1 MKFKGTIWLTAA
13 FIGLVLYHFL
23 IDVPT
28 EKRQKEEKAR
38 SEKVLLFEAEDVES
52 LTLSGKNSPV
62 TLERIDASAWKMT
75 EPVEALGDST
85 TVSDFLSLLKQLNFV
100 RIVEETPADIS
111 VFGLDTP
118 SLQISLSLKNGKERG
133 IRIGDDHPM
142 GGKIYLTRDGENKV
156 LTAGVAR
163 NQLDLS
169 VYELRDKAIL
179 TFDTSQ
185 VIKLERTGNSK
196 TLTFEKKEDT
206 WNLSEGISTARGDA
220 DKILNLINAIR
231 AARIKKFIDEQPET
245 LAPFGLDQPTLRL
258 TLTDSKSDTPF
269 SLLVGIE
276 TDEGYYAKT
285 VSGKNVF
292 AIDKEFF
299 DRLNNS
305 RLVDFMKKTLIDLKE
320 DEVASLAIRAEGEDI
335 RIARNEDDKQKWTLE
350 HPVKERANSAAV
362 NNLLFD
368 LKDIRVA
375 EFIKTS
381 ATDLNPFGLGSPKK
395 KLIVTDKDGKDWSLS
410 LGKLTTEK
418 THHFAQ
424 RTGEEAVFTLKT
436 TDVEKVF
443 RSLHDLKD
451 RTLLG
456 FKKEEIERIE
466 VRYPNQTFE
475 LKRSGTGWNL
485 TQPERVDSIQGF
497 IGNDILWT
505 LNALEFESIVSSP
518 PGDEV
523 TGFNHPQLRVY
534 LWDKNNQSQGRVEMG
549 NPVPESPGLHY
560 LRAGEKS
567 ETYTIKKRFLD
578 EIPSNINKFKKKP
591 STG

>member
-38 SEKVLLFEAEDVES
+38 SEKVLLFEAKDVES
-52 LTLSGKNSPV
+52 LTLSGKNGPV
-62 TLERIDASAWKMT
+62 ALERVDTSAWKMT
-75 EPVEALGDST
+75 EPVEALGDSA
-85 TVSDFLSLLKQLNFV
+85 TVSDFLSLLKQLNFI
-100 RIVEETPADIS
+100 RMVEETPADVS

-118 SLQISLSLKNGKERG
+118 SLQISLSLKNGEEKG
-133 IRIGDDHPM
+133 IRVGDDHPM
-142 GGKIYLTRDGENKV
+142 GGKIYLTRAGEDKV

-185 VIKLERTGNSK
+185 VIKLERAHNDK

-220 DKILNLINAIR
+220 DKILNLINTIR

-258 TLTDSKSDTPF
+258 TLTNSKSDTPF

-276 TDEGYYAKT
+276 KDESYYAKT
-285 VSGKNVF
+285 VNGKNVF
-292 AIDKEFF
+292 AIDEEFF

-368 LKDIRVA
+368 LKDIRVV

-381 ATDLNPFGLGSPKK
+381 ATDLKPFGLGPPKK

-410 LGKLTTEK
+410 LGKLTAEK
-418 THHFAQ
+418 KHHFAQ
-424 RTGEEAVFTLKT
+424 RTGEEAVFTLKV
-436 TDVEKVF
+436 TDVEKIF
-443 RSLHDLKD
+443 RSPHDLKD
-451 RTLLG
+451 RTLLR

-475 LKRSGTGWNL
+475 LKRSGMEWRL
-485 TQPERVDSIQGF
+485 TQPEQIDPIQGF

-505 LNALEFESIVSSP
+505 LNALEFESIVSP
-518 PGDEV
+518 PPNDEV
-523 TGFNHPQLRVY
+523 TGFNRPQLGVY
-534 LWDKNNQSQGRVEMG
+534 LWDKNNQPQGHAELG
-549 NPVPESPGLHY
+549 NSVPESPGLHY
-560 LRAGEKS
+560 LRVGEKS

-578 EIPSNINKFKKKP
+578 EIPDNINKFKKKP
-591 STG
+591 STD

>member
-23 IDVPT
+23 VDVPT

-38 SEKVLLFEAEDVES
+38 SEKVLLFEAEDVTS
-52 LTLSGKNSPV
+52 LTLSGKNGPIILKQV
-62 TLERIDASAWKMT
+62 GANEWKMT
-75 EPVEALGDST
+75 EPVEASGDST
-85 TVSDFLSLLKQLNFV
+85 TVSNFLSLLKQLNFARV
-100 RIVEETPADIS
+100 VEETPADIS

-118 SLQISLSLKNGKERG
+118 SLQISLSLKNGKEKG

-142 GGKIYLTRDGENKV
+142 GGKIYLTRAGEEKV
-156 LTAGVAR
+156 LTASIAR

-185 VIKLERTGNSK
+185 VIKLECVRNGK
-196 TLTFEKKEDT
+196 TLIFEKQEDT
-206 WNLSEGISTARGDA
+206 WNLSEGVSTARGDA
-220 DKILNLINAIR
+220 DEILNLINTIR

-276 TDEGYYAKT
+276 KDEGYYAKT
-285 VSGKNVF
+285 VSGENVF
-292 AIDKEFF
+292 AIDREFF

-320 DEVASLAIRAEGEDI
+320 NEVASLAIRAEGEDI
-335 RIARNEDDKQKWTLE
+335 RIVRNEEDKQKWTLE
-350 HPVKERANSAAV
+350 HPVKEHANSAAV

-368 LKDIRVA
+368 LKDIRVV

-381 ATDLNPFGLGSPKK
+381 TTDLKPFGLGPPKK
-395 KLIVTDKDGKDWSLS
+395 KLIVTDKNGKDWSLS
-410 LGKLTTEK
+410 LGELTTEK

-424 RTGEEAVFTLKT
+424 RTGEEAVFILKT
-436 TDVEKVF
+436 TDVEKIF

-456 FKKEEIERIE
+456 FKKEKIERIE

-475 LKRSGTGWNL
+475 LKRSETGWRL
-485 TQPERVDSIQGF
+485 TQPERVDPIQGF

-518 PGDEV
+518 PDDEV
-523 TGFNHPQLRVY
+523 TGFNHPRLMVY
-534 LWDKNNQSQGRVEMG
+534 LWDKNNQTQGHVEVG
-549 NPVPESPGLHY
+549 NPVPDFPRLHY
-560 LRAGEKS
+560 SRVGEKLG
-567 ETYTIKKRFLD
+567 TYTIKKRFLD
-578 EIPSNINKFKKKP
+578 EIPDNIDKFKRKL

>member
-1 MKFKGTIWLTAA
+1 EI
-13 FIGLVLYHFL
+13 
-23 IDVPT
+23 
-28 EKRQKEEKAR
+28 
-38 SEKVLLFEAEDVES
+38 
-52 LTLSGKNSPV
+52 
-62 TLERIDASAWKMT
+62 
-75 EPVEALGDST
+75 
-85 TVSDFLSLLKQLNFV
+85 
-100 RIVEETPADIS
+100 
-111 VFGLDTP
+111 
-118 SLQISLSLKNGKERG
+118 G

-142 GGKIYLTRDGENKV
+142 GGKIYLTRAGEDKV
-156 LTAGVAR
+156 LTAGVAQK
-163 NQLDLS
+163 QLDLP

-185 VIKLERTGNSK
+185 VIKLERTRNGK
-196 TLTFEKKEDT
+196 TLTFEKKEDI
-206 WNLSEGISTARGDA
+206 WNLSEGVSTARGDA
-220 DKILNLINAIR
+220 NEILNLINTIR

-245 LAPFGLDQPTLRL
+245 LTPFGLDQPTLRL
-258 TLTDSKSDTPF
+258 TLTNSESDTPF

-276 TDEGYYAKT
+276 KDEEYYAKT
-285 VSGKNVF
+285 VRGKNVF

-320 DEVASLAIRAEGEDI
+320 DKVASLAIRAEGEDI
-335 RIARNEDDKQKWTLE
+335 RIARNEDDKQIWTLE

-381 ATDLNPFGLGSPKK
+381 ATDLKPFGLSPPKK
-395 KLIVTDKDGKDWSLS
+395 KMIVTDKGGKVWSLS
-410 LGKLTTEK
+410 LGELTTEK

-424 RTGEEAVFTLKT
+424 RTGEEAVFTLKA
-436 TDVEKVF
+436 TDVEKIF

-456 FKKEEIERIE
+456 FKKEKIERIE

-475 LKRSGTGWNL
+475 LKRFGTGWRL
-485 TQPERVDSIQGF
+485 TQPERADPIQGF

-518 PGDEV
+518 PGGEV
-523 TGFNHPQLRVY
+523 TGFNHPQLRVD
-534 LWDKNNQSQGRVEMG
+534 LWDKNNQSQGHVEVG
-549 NPVPESPGLHY
+549 NPVPEPPGLHY
-560 LRAGEKS
+560 LRVGEKS

-578 EIPSNINKFKKKP
+578 EIPNNINKFNGKP

>member
-23 IDVPT
+23 IDIPT

-52 LTLSGKNSPV
+52 LTLSGKSGPV
-62 TLERIDASAWKMT
+62 TLERVGANKWKMT
-75 EPVEALGDST
+75 EPVVDLGDSA
-85 TVSDFLSLLKQLNFV
+85 TVSDFLSLLKQLNFIRV
-100 RIVEETPADIS
+100 VEETPADIS

-142 GGKIYLTRDGENKV
+142 GGKIYLTRAGEDKV
-156 LTAGVAR
+156 LTASIAR

-185 VIKLERTGNSK
+185 VIKLERVRNDK
-196 TLTFEKKEDT
+196 TLVFEKKEDT
-206 WNLSEGISTARGDA
+206 WNLSEGVSTARGDT
-220 DKILNLINAIR
+220 DEIMNLINTVR

-258 TLTDSKSDTPF
+258 TLTNSKSDTPF

-276 TDEGYYAKT
+276 KDEGYYAKT

-320 DEVASLAIRAEGEDI
+320 DKVASLAIRAEGEDI
-335 RIARNEDDKQKWTLE
+335 RIARNEDDQQKWTLE

-381 ATDLNPFGLGSPKK
+381 ATDLKPFGLGPPKK
-395 KLIVTDKDGKDWSLS
+395 KLIVTDKDGKDWSLN

>member
-52 LTLSGKNSPV
+52 LTLSGKNGPV
-62 TLERIDASAWKMT
+62 TLERVDASAWNMT
-75 EPVEALGDST
+75 EPVEALGDSA
-85 TVSDFLSLLKQLNFV
+85 TVSDFLSLLKQLNFI
-100 RIVEETPADIS
+100 RIVEETPEDIS

-142 GGKIYLTRDGENKV
+142 GGKIYLTRAGEDKV
-156 LTAGVAR
+156 LTASVAR

-169 VYELRDKAIL
+169 VYELRDKSVL

-185 VIKLERTGNSK
+185 VIKLERVRNDK
-196 TLTFEKKEDT
+196 ALTFEKKENT
-206 WNLSEGISTARGDA
+206 WSLSEEVSTARGDA
-220 DKILNLINAIR
+220 DEILNLINTIR
-231 AARIKKFIDEQPET
+231 AARIKKFIDERPET

-258 TLTDSKSDTPF
+258 TLTDSKSDTTF

-276 TDEGYYAKT
+276 KDKEYYAKT

-305 RLVDFMKKTLIDLKE
+305 RLVDFMKKTLIDLKG

-335 RIARNEDDKQKWTLE
+335 RIVRNEDDKQKWTLE

-381 ATDLNPFGLGSPKK
+381 ATDLKPFGLGPPKK

-410 LGKLTTEK
+410 LGELTTK
-418 THHFAQ
+418 KNHHFAQ

-436 TDVEKVF
+436 TDVEKIF

-456 FKKEEIERIE
+456 FKKEKVERVE

-475 LKRSGTGWNL
+475 LKRSGTGWRL
-485 TQPERVDSIQGF
+485 TQPERVDPIQGF

-505 LNALEFESIVSSP
+505 LNALEFESVVSSP
-518 PGDEV
+518 PGGEV
-523 TGFNHPQLRVY
+523 MGFNRPQLRVD
-534 LWDKNNQSQGRVEMG
+534 LWDKNNQSQGHVEVG
-549 NPVPESPGLHY
+549 NPVPESLGLHY
-560 LRAGEKS
+560 LRVGEKAG
-567 ETYTIKKRFLD
+567 TYTIKKRFLD
-578 EIPSNINKFKKKP
+578 EIPDNINKFKKKP
-591 STG
+591 SSG